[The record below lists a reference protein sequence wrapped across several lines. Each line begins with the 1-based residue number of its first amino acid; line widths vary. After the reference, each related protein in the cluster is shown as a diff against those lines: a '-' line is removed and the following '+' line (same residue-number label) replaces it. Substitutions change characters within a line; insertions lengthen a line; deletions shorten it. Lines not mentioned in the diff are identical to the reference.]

1 MLETEDL
8 SWFRSNVDGLDG
20 PNFVIENGSAQT
32 FLSPSRGALRLKCIK
47 ENKLPGVAG
56 AGSEQAESAAE
67 SVTASDP
74 GGGDCT
80 ETPEVTPGKTAVSRS
95 HGQVR

>member
-47 ENKLPGVAG
+47 ENKLPAWRGLALNR
-56 AGSEQAESAAE
+56 
-67 SVTASDP
+67 P
-74 GGGDCT
+74 
-80 ETPEVTPGKTAVSRS
+80 SR
-95 HGQVR
+95 RLNR